1 MKLHVL
7 TGRKEICYTN
17 NKGEEWGIQMRN
29 GQPSKTFKMLYNYI
43 IADLLFQI
51 CDKNRNYCVKY
62 NIGDEI
68 LPIALWK
75 KVEEYELKATA
86 NMSGSRL
93 DRHKLASCI
102 CGAIIEVRPLV
113 RIKDEKISEN
123 ANEILALFAAL
134 NIIKAFMMYDILKDV
149 PAEKRDEAHRYLRVH
164 FDMKL
169 PSLDDNICDTQE
181 YRKNIINALYWSHF
195 KCRVSQKE
203 CFRYDIWA
211 YSKIFYHLELYNKKY
226 CEECYQEYKDKQPV
240 N

>member
-1 MKLHVL
+1 MK
-7 TGRKEICYTN
+7 K
-17 NKGEEWGIQMRN
+17 

-51 CDKNRNYCVKY
+51 CNSDYNYCVRY
-62 NIGDEI
+62 CIGDDI

-75 KVEEYELKATA
+75 KVEEYETKASV
-86 NMSGSRL
+86 NMSSSRL

-102 CGAIIEVRPLV
+102 CGAIIEVRPLLY
-113 RIKDEKISEN
+113 IKNGKISDS

-134 NIIKAFMMYDILKDV
+134 NIIKAFMMYDILEEV
-149 PAEKRDEAHRYLRVH
+149 SIEKRDEVHKYLKTN

-181 YRKNIINALYWSHF
+181 YRQNIINALRWSHSE
-195 KCRVSQKE
+195 CPVSQKE

-226 CEECYQEYKDKQPV
+226 CKEWYQKYKENQPI